1 MKTMKSI
8 LPTTILMILMLTVIC
23 GIFYPLVV
31 TGIAQIFFKHK
42 ANGSIIEVN
51 NVKYGSEL
59 LAQEFTGDEYLWG
72 RVMLSNVE
80 TFTDEEGNPLY
91 YAGPSNLTPASEDYR
106 ALIAERI
113 AFIEA
118 SHSQMS
124 KGKVPVELVT
134 VSGSGL
140 DPHISVNAALYQAER
155 IAQERN
161 MDIEEVEAIIDKYT
175 TPKLFGILGEKV
187 VNVLQVNLKLDG
199 ILKD

>member
-8 LPTTILMILMLTVIC
+8 LPTTILMILMMTVIC
-23 GIFYPLVV
+23 GILYPLVI

-72 RVMLSNVE
+72 RVMLSDVE
-80 TFTDEEGNPLY
+80 TFTDEAGNPLY
-91 YAGPSNLTPASEDYR
+91 YAGPSNLTPASEEYR
-106 ALIAERI
+106 ALIAERV
-113 AFIEA
+113 ASIEA

>member
-8 LPTTILMILMLTVIC
+8 LPTTILMILMMTVIC
-23 GIFYPLVV
+23 GIFYPLVI

-72 RVMLSNVE
+72 RVMLSDVE

-106 ALIAERI
+106 ALIAERV
-113 AFIEA
+113 ASIEA

>member
-8 LPTTILMILMLTVIC
+8 LPTTVLMILMMTVIC
-23 GIFYPLVV
+23 GVFYPLVV

-72 RVMLSNVE
+72 RVMLSNVK
-80 TFTDEEGNPLY
+80 TFTDEASNPLY
-91 YAGPSNLTPASEDYR
+91 YAGPSNLTPASEEYR
-106 ALIAERI
+106 DLIVERV

-124 KGKVPVELVT
+124 KVKVPVELVT

-161 MDIEEVEAIIDKYT
+161 MKIEEVEAIIEKYT

-187 VNVLQVNLKLDG
+187 VNVLQVNLELDG
-199 ILKD
+199 ILKA

>member
-8 LPTTILMILMLTVIC
+8 LSTTILLILMMTVIC
-23 GIFYPLVV
+23 GILYPLVI

-72 RVMLSNVE
+72 RVMLSDVE
-80 TFTDEEGNPLY
+80 TFTDEAGNPLY
-91 YAGPSNLTPASEDYR
+91 YAGPSNLTPASEEYR
-106 ALIAERI
+106 ALIAERV
-113 AFIEA
+113 ASIEA

>member
-8 LPTTILMILMLTVIC
+8 LSTTILLILMMTVIC
-23 GIFYPLVV
+23 GILYPLVI

-72 RVMLSNVE
+72 RVMLSDVE
-80 TFTDEEGNPLY
+80 TFTDEAGNPLY
-91 YAGPSNLTPASEDYR
+91 YAGPSNLTPAREEYR
-106 ALIAERI
+106 ALIAERV
-113 AFIEA
+113 ASIEA

>member
-1 MKTMKSI
+1 MM
-8 LPTTILMILMLTVIC
+8 TVIC
-23 GIFYPLVV
+23 GILYPLVI

-72 RVMLSNVE
+72 RVMLSDVE

-106 ALIAERI
+106 ALIAERV
-113 AFIEA
+113 ASIEA